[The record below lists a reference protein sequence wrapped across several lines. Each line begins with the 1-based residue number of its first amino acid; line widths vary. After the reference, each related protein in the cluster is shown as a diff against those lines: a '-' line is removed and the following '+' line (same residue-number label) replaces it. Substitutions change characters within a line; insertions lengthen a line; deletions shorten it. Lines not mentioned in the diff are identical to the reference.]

1 MKHIFRCE
9 FQINFVY
16 LIVLIFT
23 FIGSDAISPLNLL
36 NILLISSNNFGASN
50 LIQTNPIF
58 QQNNPFLPQSN
69 QISQPAQSMANILL
83 TSLTGVYKTD
93 GLLQNSL
100 NRGGLSLKKI
110 QNKNVKLVFDQG
122 MDKLR
127 SDKTLYKYV
136 KKIRNPF
143 NAQGE
148 VRINQNQIKQQLK
161 SRKIPCRKLAKVSKT
176 KKAKQICREIKR
188 RRLAARRKVKKK
200 LQTRRKKP

>member
-1 MKHIFRCE
+1 M
-9 FQINFVY
+9 
-16 LIVLIFT
+16 
-23 FIGSDAISPLNLL
+23 
-36 NILLISSNNFGASN
+36 
-50 LIQTNPIF
+50 IQTNPIF

-148 VRINQNQIKQQLK
+148 VRINQNEIKQQLK
-161 SRKIPCRKLAKVSKT
+161 SRKIPCRKLAKASKT